1 MKNFKRVI
9 IIIMSFIINFIL
21 IDGTSNSINANTRVS
36 PGQPAKVA
44 IISFKTEASYLSL
57 VRKNLER
64 IQSEN
69 SDKVEF
75 TFFDSKDDER
85 VQNEIIDNLLQSQT
99 DLFVINLV
107 NTSKNSI
114 VAVIDKI
121 KEKNVPV
128 ILLNIAP
135 SEIDSVKS
143 YSKAVVI
150 STNEE
155 QSGTLQGQI
164 IVKAWNSNKEII
176 DKNKDNIL
184 EYVMLTGYPNNYATI
199 ARTKYSILAINDAG
213 IKTQEIA
220 LRVANFDRE
229 LARNTMDSLFLS
241 QGDRIEAVI
250 ANNDD
255 MAIGAIESL
264 QKYGYNK
271 GNKSMTIP
279 VVGIG
284 ATPQAQELIKK
295 GFMTGTV
302 AENPVIQA
310 EVTYKIGM
318 NLIYNKPPTD
328 GTEYKVDETGIKINI
343 PYKEYIFD

>member
-1 MKNFKRVI
+1 
-9 IIIMSFIINFIL
+9 
-21 IDGTSNSINANTRVS
+21 
-36 PGQPAKVA
+36 
-44 IISFKTEASYLSL
+44 
-57 VRKNLER
+57 LER

-176 DKNKDNIL
+176 DKNKDNYT
-184 EYVMLTGYPNNYATI
+184 EYVMLTGYPNILCYNCKNKIFYFSNY
-199 ARTKYSILAINDAG
+199 DA
-213 IKTQEIA
+213 E
-220 LRVANFDRE
+220 
-229 LARNTMDSLFLS
+229 
-241 QGDRIEAVI
+241 
-250 ANNDD
+250 
-255 MAIGAIESL
+255 
-264 QKYGYNK
+264 
-271 GNKSMTIP
+271 
-279 VVGIG
+279 
-284 ATPQAQELIKK
+284 
-295 GFMTGTV
+295 
-302 AENPVIQA
+302 
-310 EVTYKIGM
+310 
-318 NLIYNKPPTD
+318 
-328 GTEYKVDETGIKINI
+328 
-343 PYKEYIFD
+343 